1 MKLHDATIDELIT
14 MLVATEQS
22 VGPGAIE
29 ARVLREELK
38 LRDRRRNTP
47 VQEKTG
53 HDRQDSSTHPSP
65 QLPRRGP
72 CAGDL

>member
-29 ARVLREELK
+29 ARVLRDELK

-47 VQEKTG
+47 IEATLRELARVKG
-53 HDRQDSSTHPSP
+53 VDH
-65 QLPRRGP
+65 
-72 CAGDL
+72 AK